1 MDFYIYTKGDH
12 DPQPMDPLVLYVF
25 SIVLCNLPEGLFV
38 WEPGC
43 WFLDHQWSV
52 MISPSVYPQKKQKK
66 QKKKILLV
74 GHNKTWI

>member
-38 WEPGC
+38 
-43 WFLDHQWSV
+43 
-52 MISPSVYPQKKQKK
+52 
-66 QKKKILLV
+66 
-74 GHNKTWI
+74 